1 MPKTRTSWKSG
12 QTGNPRGRP
21 KGKTPFEELKDAI
34 KIVEK
39 ERRTK
44 LYQHFVNTA
53 FEDNTV
59 LVALMRKL
67 APDMKQIDSSVE
79 FPPGH
84 TFGVI
89 TLPSKKREGEPVDYD
104 NESDTDNS
112 GGG

>member
-67 APDMKQIDSSVE
+67 APDMKQIESDVKFRAE
-79 FPPGH
+79 DA
-84 TFGVI
+84 GVI
-89 TLPSKKREGEPVDYD
+89 VIPADKPEGSPVSYPTDEEGKRV
-104 NESDTDNS
+104 
-112 GGG
+112 